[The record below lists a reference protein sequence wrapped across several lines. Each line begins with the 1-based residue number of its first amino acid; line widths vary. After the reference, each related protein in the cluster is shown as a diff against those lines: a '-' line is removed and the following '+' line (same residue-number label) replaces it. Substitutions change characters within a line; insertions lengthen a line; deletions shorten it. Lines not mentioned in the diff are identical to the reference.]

1 MKTIAITAL
10 KGGTGKSVITFNIA
24 ALLAT
29 KFKKNILLIDIDP
42 QHNMSN
48 LLHKVGVRSV
58 RSTTPKIKKDE
69 VSLTTRDYTS
79 EDIFDH
85 GLEAWQLIHKTHI
98 PKLDII
104 PTTISMTAI
113 ELQLTGV
120 AGRELVLKNWIE
132 DNREALEKYD
142 YIFFDANPTMSIV
155 NINAYIVCDSIVLI
169 SDIDADGIEAV
180 GTFLELYYPIQ
191 SRIDRKAV
199 DNIKGL
205 IINKRDDTTKITKD
219 FMEHVYSDKF
229 MFSDLVLTNN
239 IHKSTAISETKIYRE
254 PIEKR
259 RDERSHTE
267 LMDIINEMMERG
279 IL

>member
-1 MKTIAITAL
+1 
-10 KGGTGKSVITFNIA
+10 
-24 ALLAT
+24 
-29 KFKKNILLIDIDP
+29 
-42 QHNMSN
+42 
-48 LLHKVGVRSV
+48 
-58 RSTTPKIKKDE
+58 
-69 VSLTTRDYTS
+69 
-79 EDIFDH
+79 
-85 GLEAWQLIHKTHI
+85 
-98 PKLDII
+98 
-104 PTTISMTAI
+104 
-113 ELQLTGV
+113 
-120 AGRELVLKNWIE
+120 
-132 DNREALEKYD
+132 
-142 YIFFDANPTMSIV
+142 
-155 NINAYIVCDSIVLI
+155 VLI

-219 FMEHVYSDKF
+219 FMDHVYSEKF
-229 MFSDLVLTNN
+229 AFSDLVLANN

-267 LMDIINEMMERG
+267 LMNVINEMMERG